1 MYLLPIQAPLFVDGE
16 RRLVTTDWKRSLEL
30 LRDSLGGRYGPLC
43 VLAPSL
49 PVERAPSAALL
60 EELSLGRDGI
70 EAVASIPADV
80 RTRHYWL
87 THHRQWREQAESLV
101 ARADVVHAGADN
113 LFKPLM
119 STAWRLAVEA
129 GVPTVFVQDTDI
141 VLQERELAG
150 DDALRVVRARVYGAV
165 YERVVRS
172 GVARST
178 LSLLKGRDLVQR
190 YGPWGDNVREF
201 HDTSHLSE
209 HVVGDGVIAERR
221 ARAARGLPL
230 RFVYCGRFVERKGLA
245 TSVELVARARALG
258 ANVELHL
265 IGDGQQRAALESLA
279 RERGVAAHVH
289 FHGPATYGP
298 ELIARLATYDALLF
312 TPSAEDTPRMIFDA
326 YAAGLPL
333 VATDIAYVRE
343 RAEAEHAAVV
353 VPRADHERAAQEIAA
368 LAADRT
374 RLLALAPHALAAG
387 RFHAADVWYARR
399 AQWTFEAVE
408 NARRRAA

>member
-1 MYLLPIQAPLFVDGE
+1 
-16 RRLVTTDWKRSLEL
+16 
-30 LRDSLGGRYGPLC
+30 
-43 VLAPSL
+43 
-49 PVERAPSAALL
+49 VERAPSAALL
-60 EELSLGRDGI
+60 EELSLGHDGI

-87 THHRQWREQAESLV
+87 THHRQWRAQAESLV

-190 YGPWGDNVREF
+190 YGPWGANVREF

-209 HVVGDGVIAERR
+209 HVVSDGVIAARRER
-221 ARAARGLPL
+221 ATRGLPL

-265 IGDGQQRAALESLA
+265 IGDGQQRTELETLA
-279 RERGVAAHVH
+279 RERGVATHVH

-298 ELIARLATYDALLF
+298 ELIASLATYDALLF

-343 RAEAEHAAVV
+343 RADAEHAAVV
-353 VPRADHERAAQEIAA
+353 VPRADHEGAAREIAA
-368 LAADRT
+368 LASDRT

-399 AQWTFEAVE
+399 AEWTFEAVE

>member
-1 MYLLPIQAPLFVDGE
+1 MYLLPIQAPLFVEGE

-49 PVERAPSAALL
+49 AVERAPSAALL

-80 RTRHYWL
+80 RAWHYWL
-87 THHRQWREQAESLV
+87 THHRQWRALAESLV

-119 STAWRLAVEA
+119 STAWRLAVER

-150 DDALRVVRARVYGAV
+150 DAALRVMRARVYGAV
-165 YERVVRS
+165 YERVVRA

-190 YGPWGDNVREF
+190 YGRWGANVREF
-201 HDTSHLSE
+201 HDTSHLSQ
-209 HVVGDGVIAERR
+209 HVVSDGVIAARR
-221 ARAARGLPL
+221 ERAARGEPL

-245 TSVELVARARALG
+245 TSIELVARARALG

-265 IGDGQQRAALESLA
+265 IGDGQQRAALETLA

-343 RAEAEHAAVV
+343 RADAEHAAVV
-353 VPRADHERAAQEIAA
+353 VPRADHERAAREIAA
-368 LAADRT
+368 LATDRT
-374 RLLALAPHALAAG
+374 RLLELAPRALAAG

-399 AQWTFEAVE
+399 AQWTFEAVD
-408 NARRRAA
+408 NALRRAA